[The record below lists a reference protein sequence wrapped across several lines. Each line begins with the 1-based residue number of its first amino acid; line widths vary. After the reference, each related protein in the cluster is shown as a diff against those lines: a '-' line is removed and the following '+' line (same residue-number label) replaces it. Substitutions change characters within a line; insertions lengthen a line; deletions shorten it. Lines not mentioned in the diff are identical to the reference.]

1 MFAARHAR
9 AYGLPEVAVA
19 GTPREPSGLLP
30 LLILV
35 IGLAAATIWYVA
47 LPVLPN
53 SGEHGTVVRG
63 VRHAIGHHE
72 VRPLS
77 ATRIVGVSRE
87 VPSTRQGLTRPLA

>member
-47 LPVLPN
+47 LPVFHL
-53 SGEHGTVVRG
+53 GERGAVVRG
-63 VRHAIGHHE
+63 VRNAIGHHE

-77 ATRIVGVSRE
+77 AIRIVGVSRE
-87 VPSTRQGLTRPLA
+87 VPSTRQGLTRLLA